1 MLPNATMSLS
11 AIGMRSLKNWEA
23 FRSKPYDDKNSKDK
37 NGKPIDWH
45 PGMPLKGKLTVGYGR
60 VLWNP
65 PKDYEKYKNGIT
77 EPQAT
82 QMLLE
87 DLRRFENSI
96 RLNVVVPL
104 SQNEY
109 DATVIFIFNIGLGA
123 NAPKKVSGFINST
136 FLARLNANNKTG
148 AADQMLRWVYSGGQF
163 MQGLLNR
170 RQKERTIFLKG
181 KY

>member
-1 MLPNATMSLS
+1 MLPNATASFS
-11 AIGMRSLKNWEA
+11 AIGMRTLKNYEA

-37 NGKPIDWH
+37 NGNPIDWH
-45 PGMPLKGKLTVGYGR
+45 PGMSLKGKLTVGYGR

-65 PKDYEKYKNGIT
+65 QKDYERYKNGVT

-96 RLNVVVPL
+96 RVNVVVPL

-109 DATVIFIFNIGLGA
+109 DAIVIFIFNIGLGDKA
-123 NAPKKVSGFINST
+123 QGIAGFTTST
-136 FLARLNANNKTG
+136 FLKFLNQGKKLDAAN
-148 AADQMLRWVYSGGQF
+148 QMLRWVYSGGVL
-163 MQGLLNR
+163 MQGLVNR
-170 RQKERTIFLKG
+170 RQRERTIFLKG